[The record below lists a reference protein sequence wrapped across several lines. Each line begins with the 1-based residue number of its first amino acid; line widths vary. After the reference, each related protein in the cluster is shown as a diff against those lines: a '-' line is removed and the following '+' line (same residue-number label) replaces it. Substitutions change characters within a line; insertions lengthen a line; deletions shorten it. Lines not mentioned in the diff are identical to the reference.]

1 MSEYKD
7 CITEN
12 KTIRTNA
19 EKTESKTNTISTIN
33 TTHAE
38 EMPEY
43 FGEKLQKSSCHG
55 EEKRHENGC
64 GHRAWL
70 EIDRKALAHNVR
82 LFQRLLPDTC
92 QLMPAV
98 KAQAYGLGAVP
109 VAKELS
115 RLGIRAFCVASAAE
129 GVELRE
135 HGITG
140 EILILG
146 YTAPEQFA
154 LLHRYQLTQT
164 VVDFAY
170 AKQLNQSDR
179 PVHVHI
185 AVDTGMHRIGERS
198 EHFAELCAMFQMK
211 RLVIDGIFSHL
222 CVSDGQNPTD
232 QVYTKAQAECFRE
245 IVEHLEAQG
254 YHCGKKHLLASYG
267 IFSYPEYAWEYARVG
282 VALYG
287 TLSDDVDTKTIG
299 KELRPVFS
307 MKARVAS
314 VRDLKAGETA
324 GYGRTFHAEKESRIA
339 VITIGYADGVPRCLS
354 NGKGQVLIHGQ
365 RAPIVGRICMD
376 QALIDVSALADA
388 ENVAAGDVV
397 TLIGT
402 DGEETLTAADMAEAA
417 GTITNEILSRLGSR
431 LERYVSGE

>member
-1 MSEYKD
+1 MQ
-7 CITEN
+7 
-12 KTIRTNA
+12 
-19 EKTESKTNTISTIN
+19 
-33 TTHAE
+33 E

-198 EHFAELCAMFQMK
+198 EHFAELCAMFQ
-211 RLVIDGIFSHL
+211 IEG
-222 CVSDGQNPTD
+222 
-232 QVYTKAQAECFRE
+232 
-245 IVEHLEAQG
+245 
-254 YHCGKKHLLASYG
+254 
-267 IFSYPEYAWEYARVG
+267 W
-282 VALYG
+282 
-287 TLSDDVDTKTIG
+287 
-299 KELRPVFS
+299 
-307 MKARVAS
+307 
-314 VRDLKAGETA
+314 
-324 GYGRTFHAEKESRIA
+324 
-339 VITIGYADGVPRCLS
+339 
-354 NGKGQVLIHGQ
+354 
-365 RAPIVGRICMD
+365 
-376 QALIDVSALADA
+376 
-388 ENVAAGDVV
+388 
-397 TLIGT
+397 
-402 DGEETLTAADMAEAA
+402 
-417 GTITNEILSRLGSR
+417 
-431 LERYVSGE
+431 